1 MAVTQIVQA
10 PLYQTLPVGQEVIF
24 GVSNDPAVIN
34 QTKVKFIV
42 EVYITSGSTS
52 LLMTAD
58 NLRGTF
64 KVTPNASGVG
74 MIDLSNIV
82 ENYVS
87 ADNLAS
93 TGTEYKDSETLTNRP
108 HPLHLVDKFSQS
120 QNIARY
126 MAITFSVEAL
136 SATSN
141 TIQPI
146 SGTAVNSE
154 LYLLWN
160 GYLKDTDELVRETIG
175 TSPINW
181 FGFKPHPFYPS
192 SGGGAAFL
200 TNAPTVQYAD
210 ADDYGTFAFF
220 TSSSTQ
226 SSYSA
231 RVYLKYYSSGG
242 VLIDQENITRY
253 TTTGSFNW
261 NQWNQTATQQIQYIG
276 CFPANLRN
284 WSSTFKTNYDAGDLY
299 GGRIDVYLAN
309 TSGVQGGKTY
319 SIHLNCPTTGAGSE
333 TAPGRGY
340 ERIRLCWLNQWGGW
354 DYYTFTKKSTRK
366 ISTKTTT
373 YQQLGGTWNQSIY
386 SPHGYKGGKKA
397 FRKNATES
405 ITINTDF
412 VSEDD
417 NVMFEELTNSPEVY
431 ILKGYETTSANT
443 DTLNRYVTPTTLRTS
458 SFTKKTVANDK
469 LIQYTFEIE
478 KSKILRTQSI

>member
-1 MAVTQIVQA
+1 MAVTEIVQA

-24 GVSNDPAVIN
+24 GVSNNTAVIN
-34 QTKVKFIV
+34 RTKVKFIV

-52 LLMTAD
+52 LITTAA

-93 TGTEYKDSETLTNRP
+93 TGSKYKEAETFTNRP

-126 MAITFSVEAL
+126 MVITFSVEAL
-136 SATSN
+136 STTSN

-146 SGTAVNSE
+146 AGTAVNSE

-181 FGFKPHPFYPS
+181 FGFKPHPFFPS
-192 SGGGAAFL
+192 AGAGASFL

-210 ADDYGTFAFF
+210 AEDYGTFAFLA
-220 TSSSTQ
+220 SSNTQ
-226 SSYSA
+226 SVYSA
-231 RVYLKYYSSGG
+231 RVYLKYYYANG
-242 VLIDQENITRY
+242 VAYGDEYITRT
-253 TTTGSFNW
+253 TTTGGSNY
-261 NQWNQTATQQIQYIG
+261 NQYNQTATQQIQYIG
-276 CFPANLRN
+276 CFPGNLRN
-284 WSSTFKTNYDAGDLY
+284 WSSTFKTGYDAGDLY
-299 GGRIDVYLAN
+299 GGRIDIYLAN
-309 TSGVQGGKTY
+309 DGGVQTAQTY
-319 SIHLNCPTTGAGSE
+319 SIYLNCPTTGAG
-333 TAPGRGY
+333 TANTPGRGY
-340 ERIRLCWLNQWGGW
+340 ERIRLCWLNQWGAW

-373 YQQLGGTWNQSIY
+373 YQQLGGTWNQAVY

-412 VSEDD
+412 VSEDE

-431 ILKGYETTSANT
+431 ILKGHETTVANT

-458 SFTKKTVANDK
+458 SFTKKTIANDK

-478 KSKILRTQSI
+478 KSKTLRTQSV